1 MSSYYT
7 TNLKAVSKIKAPA
20 LKGHV
25 QAGKRTGLKMIAFS
39 L

>member
-7 TNLKAVSKIKAPA
+7 TDLTALLKVKAPA
-20 LKGHV
+20 LKG
-25 QAGKRTGLKMIAFS
+25 QAQGRKRTGLKMVAFS